1 MKMSVIYYSKSGNT
15 KRMAE
20 VIVEGMLSIEGVEAK
35 AFSIDEVDDAWAKE
49 SNCLVFGTPI
59 YMACVSEQMY
69 SWLHGPCAKLGVAG
83 KLGGAFAT
91 ANFIH
96 GGGDLGIRTI
106 LDHLMTYGMMTY
118 SGGGSFGQP
127 VIHLGPVAIGR
138 KLEESDETFKL
149 YGQRM
154 ATKTVELFK

>member
-1 MKMSVIYYSKSGNT
+1 MKMSVIYHSKSGNT

-20 VIVEGMLSIEGVEAK
+20 VIVEGMMSVEGVEAK
-35 AFSIDEVDDAWAKE
+35 AFSIDDVDETWAKE
-49 SNCLVFGTPI
+49 SKCLIFGTPI
-59 YMACVSEQMY
+59 YMACLSEPMY
-69 SWLHGPCAKLGVAG
+69 SWLHGPCAQLGLAG
-83 KLGGAFAT
+83 KIGGAFAT

-96 GGGDLGIRTI
+96 GGGDLAIRTI
-106 LDHLMTYGMMTY
+106 LDHLLTYGMMAY

-127 VIHLGPVAIGR
+127 VIHIGPVAIAK
-138 KLEESDETFKL
+138 KLEESDEIFKL